1 MKIGILGAGIS
12 GLSLGFFLRE
22 LGEEVLIMETSNR
35 VGGAI
40 KTDVK
45 NGFSFEYGPN
55 SLLNTS
61 VKITEMIK
69 KIGLESEL
77 IKANSVAKNR
87 YIIKNAKLVALPTSP
102 YKFLKTSLFS
112 LKAKLRLFKE
122 PFIPKGTDELETL
135 ADFVKRRLGD
145 EFLDYAINPFVAG
158 VYAGDPKQLSVKY
171 AFKKLYDLEQKYES
185 LIKGQIKGAKERKK
199 SGEVA
204 KNTAEMISFK
214 NGLGSLVTH
223 LEQYLETSIL
233 KNVSIEAIHQLNEG
247 WSVSFLNVLETADF
261 DILINTVPAHKQNDL
276 PFTFL
281 KNDNRKHFQEIYYP
295 PVTVVQTGYKRED
308 ITHKLDGFGYLT
320 PEKENRKVLGCL
332 FSSQI
337 FDFRAPENHI
347 LLTNF
352 IGGSRQPEQAL
363 LSDSEILKLVS
374 DDHKQL
380 LGAKNEPVFTE
391 IIRWKK
397 AIPQYSIAYA
407 EIKKRIKEME
417 EANPGLIFS
426 GNWVN
431 GISMSDCITQAS
443 VLAENLTQKKLN
455 S

>member
-12 GLSLGFFLRE
+12 GLSLGFYLKE
-22 LGEEVLIMETSNR
+22 LGEEVLIMETSDR
-35 VGGAI
+35 VGGAV
-40 KTDVK
+40 KTDTK
-45 NGFSFEYGPN
+45 EGFTYEFGPN
-55 SLLNTS
+55 SILNTS
-61 VKITEMIK
+61 DKITEMIK

-77 IKANSVAKNR
+77 IKANSIAKNR
-87 YIIKNAKLVALPTSP
+87 YIIKNAKLIALPTSLI
-102 YKFLKTSLFS
+102 KFLQTNLFS
-112 LKAKLRLFKE
+112 FKAKLRLLKE
-122 PFIPKGTDELETL
+122 PFIPKGTNKLETL

-158 VYAGDPKQLSVKY
+158 VYAGDPEKLSVKY
-171 AFKKLYDLEQKYES
+171 AFKKLYDLEQKYDS
-185 LIKGQIKGAKERKK
+185 LIKGQFKGAKERKK

-204 KNTAEMISFK
+204 KNSAEMISFK

-223 LEQYLETSIL
+223 LEQHLEDSIL
-233 KNVSIEAIHQLNEG
+233 KKLRIEAIHRLNDG
-247 WSVSFLNVLETADF
+247 WSVSFHNILETADF
-261 DILINTVPAHKQNDL
+261 DILINTVPAHKQQNL

-281 KNDNRKHFQEIYYP
+281 KKDSRKFFQEIYYP

-308 ITHKLDGFGYLT
+308 IAHELDGFGYLT
-320 PEKENRKVLGCL
+320 PEKESRKILGCL

-337 FDFRAPENHI
+337 FDYRAPENHV

-352 IGGSRQPEQAL
+352 IGGARQPEQAL
-363 LSDSEILKLVS
+363 LSDSEVLKLVS
-374 DDHKQL
+374 DDHKEL
-380 LGAKNEPVFTE
+380 LGTKNEPIFTE
-391 IIRWKK
+391 IIRWEK

-407 EIKKRIKEME
+407 EIKKKIEEME

-426 GNWVN
+426 GNWVH

-443 VLAENLTQKKLN
+443 VLAEKLTQKRIE